1 MLYKGVMRHL
11 RMLPLILPLILP
23 WALAGCGGTPA
34 EQATAPVET
43 VSEPAFERG
52 TILGVRALPA
62 ASAGE
67 PRLRLV
73 SQVVGAAR
81 GAGSAEA
88 NPVEIVIRLENGR
101 RDVALIQPAEGWLR
115 PGQRVRLTTGAR
127 PVLTRELTGA

>member
-1 MLYKGVMRHL
+1 MPDAPV
-11 RMLPLILPLILP
+11 
-23 WALAGCGGTPA
+23 
-34 EQATAPVET
+34 PVET

-52 TILGVRALPA
+52 TILGVRPLPSA
-62 ASAGE
+62 APGE

-88 NPVEIVIRLENGR
+88 SPVEIVIRLENGR
-101 RDVALIQPAEGWLR
+101 RDVTLIQPAEGWLR